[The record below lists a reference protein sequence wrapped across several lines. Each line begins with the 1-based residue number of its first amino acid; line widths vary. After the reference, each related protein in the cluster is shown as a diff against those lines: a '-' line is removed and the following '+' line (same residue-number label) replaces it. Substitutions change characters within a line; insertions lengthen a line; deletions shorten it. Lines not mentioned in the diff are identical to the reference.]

1 MNKRGFTYRELA
13 EKTNIPSS
21 VLQRYVSGKTN
32 KMSIDY
38 FELIAAALGVS
49 PGTLMG
55 WKEEQ
60 HLDKSQDCF
69 TSKNSQSLS
78 ANVSSHEYE
87 LIKKYRL
94 LSNREQAAVD
104 NLINNLSQTEKTPA
118 KIDYSRF
125 KTAEE
130 IMKEDHL
137 IAKGGGKVK
146 ISKEN
151 LQKIIEKAKKDE

>member
-1 MNKRGFTYRELA
+1 MGNFKEMLQYLRKRNNLSQNELA
-13 EKTNIPSS
+13 QKLGLAASTIGMYET
-21 VLQRYVSGKTN
+21 GKREPNFETLEV
-32 KMSIDY
+32 IADY
-38 FELIAAALGVS
+38 FNVDMNFLLGR
-49 PGTLMG
+49 PPQ
-55 WKEEQ
+55 EEPT
-60 HLDKSQDCF
+60 F
-69 TSKNSQSLS
+69 NEQS
-78 ANVSSHEYE
+78 

-137 IAKGGGKVK
+137 IAKGGGKVN

>member
-1 MNKRGFTYRELA
+1 MGVGK
-13 EKTNIPSS
+13 K
-21 VLQRYVSGKTN
+21 LQQ
-32 KMSIDY
+32 
-38 FELIAAALGVS
+38 LIALRNRNVNDIAQAI
-49 PGTLMG
+49 
-55 WKEEQ
+55 
-60 HLDKSQDCF
+60 
-69 TSKNSQSLS
+69 
-78 ANVSSHEYE
+78 NVSSSTLYSIIRRDNNKVDIDVLQDIANELDVTLDYFTSDNNQSTADLSPSE
-87 LIKKYRL
+87 QSLIKKYRL
-94 LSNREQAAVD
+94 LSAKEQAAVD

-137 IAKGGGKVK
+137 IAKGGGKVN

>member
-1 MNKRGFTYRELA
+1 MTFGERLVKAREHANLKQNQLA
-13 EKTNIPSS
+13 ELLGITPSRLNYWEKDKREPD
-21 VLQRYVSGKTN
+21 VLMLK
-32 KMSIDY
+32 K
-38 FELIAAALGVS
+38 IAQNL
-49 PGTLMG
+49 
-55 WKEEQ
+55 
-60 HLDKSQDCF
+60 
-69 TSKNSQSLS
+69 
-78 ANVSSHEYE
+78 NVSADYLIGNISNEEYSFAE
-87 LIKKYRL
+87 QSLIKKYRL

-137 IAKGGGKVK
+137 IAKGGGKVN

>member
-1 MNKRGFTYRELA
+1 MGVGKKLQQLINLRNRNVNDVAQAIKVSSSTLYSIIRRDNNKVD
-13 EKTNIPSS
+13 ID
-21 VLQRYVSGKTN
+21 VLQDIANELDVTL
-32 KMSIDY
+32 DY
-38 FELIAAALGVS
+38 
-49 PGTLMG
+49 
-55 WKEEQ
+55 
-60 HLDKSQDCF
+60 F
-69 TSKNSQSLS
+69 TSKHIQSTTVIS
-78 ANVSSHEYE
+78 PSEYQ

-137 IAKGGGKVK
+137 IAKGGGKVN

>member
-1 MNKRGFTYRELA
+1 MGVGKKLQQLINLRNRNVNDVAQAIKVSSSTLYSIIRRDNNKVD
-13 EKTNIPSS
+13 ID
-21 VLQRYVSGKTN
+21 VLQDIANELDVTL
-32 KMSIDY
+32 DY
-38 FELIAAALGVS
+38 
-49 PGTLMG
+49 
-55 WKEEQ
+55 
-60 HLDKSQDCF
+60 F
-69 TSKNSQSLS
+69 TSKHIQSTTVIS
-78 ANVSSHEYE
+78 PSEYQ

-104 NLINNLSQTEKTPA
+104 NLISNLSQTEKTPA

-137 IAKGGGKVK
+137 IAKGGGKVN